1 MKRLSEDERKS
12 CMDMIRDLLSL
23 KEFNGKRLA
32 ASLGMQPKVLS
43 RRKKDGA
50 CSVANYREL
59 TRIHEYYFLHKAA
72 EQTASSVETG
82 KAASD
87 AVDAYRAYIL
97 KRICSELGDR
107 LCKDGLLIAICE
119 ILVSE
124 PPPLDD
130 DDRDQSKAY

>member
-1 MKRLSEDERKS
+1 
-12 CMDMIRDLLSL
+12 MDMIRDLLSL

-32 ASLGMQPKVLS
+32 ATLGIHHKVLS

-82 KAASD
+82 KAATD

-97 KRICSELGDR
+97 KRICNELGDR
-107 LCKDGLLIAICE
+107 LRKDGLLTAICE
-119 ILVSE
+119 ILGSR
-124 PPPLDD
+124 PPAQNDD
-130 DDRDQSKAY
+130 VGTRPKHIELFGRC